1 METNT
6 HYTGNGRLGPAAL
19 SFTYIIGAVAPERGV
34 TDDKRTGSDVDG
46 TAVLK
51 REVNSSNWHR
61 ITYMQHREPVNSERI
76 LGNRKTPLTEPPT
89 LLTVLP

>member
-1 METNT
+1 M
-6 HYTGNGRLGPAAL
+6 GPAI
-19 SFTYIIGAVAPERGV
+19 SFTYPIGAVALECGV

-61 ITYMQHREPVNSERI
+61 RTWHAAIS
-76 LGNRKTPLTEPPT
+76 
-89 LLTVLP
+89 